1 MFGDF
6 SSLHTGACTRITSGK
21 EDVAIGYLEREGNE
35 ARPSARFR
43 ALRHGPVSDENS
55 GHRDLYDDADH
66 VLKQVRMREWH
77 VRFTIAVL
85 VAVCGML
92 GTIALFTP
100 SGTQGSVPR
109 SIALGIVVVSTIPMA
124 FVVSRVHLGVIWW
137 TKQSSVRG
145 FNTAFVLWADAVLTI
160 ALLAI
165 SDVIL
170 AQFCAAIF
178 AVIGSYVA
186 HFVRSAVAYAHM
198 IYSSI
203 AVGALG
209 ILSWSEGTPLT
220 NVLFTTLAL
229 LVVTNG
235 TTALHRSYTSDFQRS
250 LKHQL
255 IMANTDSLTGLL
267 NRRGFVYAA
276 TTMLRRNPAVPFAL
290 VTADVDRFKGINDE
304 HGHATGDDVLQRVA
318 EILQG
323 ATDERAVVARLGG
336 DEFAIATLA
345 DEASVSALAER
356 IRTQG
361 ITTRAGATASIS
373 LGIAVGV
380 TPGGHMSSD
389 DADAFIRH
397 EFEVADE
404 ALFDAKAAGRGRYV
418 VAGRSAFGPTT
429 GARPGSADRRGREPA

>member
-1 MFGDF
+1 M
-6 SSLHTGACTRITSGK
+6 
-21 EDVAIGYLEREGNE
+21 
-35 ARPSARFR
+35 
-43 ALRHGPVSDENS
+43 SDETS

-66 VLKQVRMREWH
+66 VLEQVRMREWH

-85 VAVCGML
+85 VAVCGVL

-109 SIALGIVVVSTIPMA
+109 SIALGIVVASTIPMA

-145 FNTAFVLWADAVLTI
+145 FNTAFVLWADAVLTV
-160 ALLAI
+160 ALVAI
-165 SDVIL
+165 TDTVL
-170 AQFCAAIF
+170 AQFCAVIF

-186 HFVRSAVAYAHM
+186 HFVRSVVAYAHM

-203 AVGALG
+203 TVCALG
-209 ILSWSEGTPLT
+209 IVSWSDGTPFM
-220 NVLFTTLAL
+220 NVLFTSLAL
-229 LVVTNG
+229 LVATNG
-235 TTALHRSYTSDFQRS
+235 TTALHRSYTSDSQRS

-267 NRRGFVYAA
+267 NRRGFIYAA

-290 VTADVDRFKGINDE
+290 IAADVDRFKGINDE

-323 ATDERAVVARLGG
+323 AKAEHAVVARLGG

-345 DEASVSALAER
+345 DEGSVRALAER
-356 IRTQG
+356 IRTQR
-361 ITTRAGATASIS
+361 ITTRGGATASIS

-389 DADAFIRH
+389 DADAFIRG
-397 EFEVADE
+397 EFDVADE
-404 ALFDAKAAGRGRYV
+404 ALFDAKAAGRGTYV
-418 VAGRSAFGPTT
+418 VAGRSTSGPPT
-429 GARPGSADRRGREPA
+429 GARPDSADRRGREPA